1 MSNGIVA
8 VLSDPELEQ
17 QQAAGEDA
25 CESRRRLAAAM
36 GLEAGGARAL
46 SKEEI
51 RKASKALAAQDVL
64 DAAVHAGA
72 LRQLHARAARVF
84 GSRQKADA
92 AAADW
97 REKNRAFQRENCTD
111 VDPKKKLLD
120 GDAARP
126 TTIFDDDQ
134 GTCAAAAMPP
144 APSPANRAREGS

>member
-1 MSNGIVA
+1 MHLVLGLATVA
-8 VLSDPELEQ
+8 AAASSWRDGTETSDPECKFPSETGGVLDC
-17 QQAAGEDA
+17 GA
-25 CESRRRLAAAM
+25 CLP
-36 GLEAGGARAL
+36 
-46 SKEEI
+46 
-51 RKASKALAAQDVL
+51 KATGKALAAQDVL